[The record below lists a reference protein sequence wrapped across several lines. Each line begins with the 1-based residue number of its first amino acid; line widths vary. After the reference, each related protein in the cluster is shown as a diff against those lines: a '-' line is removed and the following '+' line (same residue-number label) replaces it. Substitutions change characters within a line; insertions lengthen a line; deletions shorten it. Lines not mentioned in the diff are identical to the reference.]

1 MQRAQYQDDRERQGE
16 KAHQAA
22 YQRRKAK
29 KEHNERNQ
37 IEGRF
42 GQAKQA
48 YGLNNIK
55 AKLADTSYAWIGAVI
70 FVTNLVKFAQLNN
83 FQFWFPLFW
92 GSPN

>member
-1 MQRAQYQDDRERQGE
+1 MTVNAKG
-16 KAHQAA
+16 KKPKQAA

-55 AKLADTSYAWIGAVI
+55 AKLADTSYAWIGPVI

-83 FQFWFPLFW
+83 FQF
-92 GSPN
+92 